1 MGSNNG
7 FTIFY
12 NSFEICSQGAGLQQF
27 YNRFARRIFTIRLQS
42 ACFTIILTIFIQ
54 ILCSPFLFFY
64 LQYTHTGGT
73 GKRAH
78 LYSFATYSFVMS

>member
-12 NSFEICSQGAGLQQF
+12 NSSAICSQGAGLQQF
-27 YNRFARRIFTIRLQS
+27 YNRFVRCVFTIRSHS
-42 ACFTIILTIFIQ
+42 ACFKIIFTIFIQ

-64 LQYTHTGGT
+64 LQYTYTGGI
-73 GKRAH
+73 G
-78 LYSFATYSFVMS
+78 